1 MFNREKMLAALRW
14 LAANPD
20 KHAEVD
26 LAYDAEMNVVSTLD
40 PEATCFCALG
50 RYAVEMGVDT
60 EYMDRDAFDVTSDED
75 DRDLFTQVWSTND
88 DILGAAREEP
98 SVYLA
103 RDAET
108 SRKAVIAVGKLFNF
122 TEEEIFQG

>member
-14 LAANPD
+14 LASNPD

-40 PEATCFCALG
+40 PKAECFCALG

-60 EYMDRDAFDVTSDED
+60 QYMDRDAFGVPID
-75 DRDLFTQVWSTND
+75 DDDDDLFTQVWSTND
-88 DILGAAREEP
+88 DVLGEVREP
-98 SVYLA
+98 GVYVA

-108 SRKAVIAVGKLFNF
+108 SRKAVITVDKLFNF

>member
-20 KHAEVD
+20 KHAEAD
-26 LAYDAEMNVVSTLD
+26 LAYDAEMNIVSTLD
-40 PEATCFCALG
+40 PEAECFCALG
-50 RYAVEMGVDT
+50 RYAVEIGVDT
-60 EYMDRDAFDVTSDED
+60 QYMDRDTFGIPYDED
-75 DRDLFTQVWSTND
+75 GELFTQVWSTND
-88 DILGAAREEP
+88 DILGAVREPGVYTARN
-98 SVYLA
+98 
-103 RDAET
+103 AET